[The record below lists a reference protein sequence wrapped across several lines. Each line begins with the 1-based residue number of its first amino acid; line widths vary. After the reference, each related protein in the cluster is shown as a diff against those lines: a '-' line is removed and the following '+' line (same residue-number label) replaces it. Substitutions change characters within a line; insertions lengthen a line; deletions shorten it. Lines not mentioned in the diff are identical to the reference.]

1 MCNLGMK
8 AHLVQGA
15 QSVAPQ
21 GLKGIM
27 GFRTGI
33 VGLPNVGKST
43 LFNALTSAGAARAAN
58 FPFCTIEA
66 NAGEAAVP
74 DPRLHE
80 VARIAKSRE
89 AVPARL
95 KFVDIAGLVR
105 GASKGEGLGNQ
116 FLGTIRE
123 VDAIAHVVRCF
134 RDDDVVHVDGGINPV
149 GDIETVETELMLADI
164 ESIERRIERLAK
176 KVKGGDPEALEHV
189 GLLRR
194 ALPFLEQGQPARMVE
209 IAEGELQ
216 AWRQIR
222 LLTAKPVLY
231 VCNVDEDSA
240 ASGNEHSDRVAE
252 IAKRTGAG
260 HVICS
265 AAIEEQIGQFEQE
278 EASEFFAELG
288 LQESGLS
295 RMIRAGYDLL
305 GLMTFFS
312 AGIRE
317 AHAWT
322 VPRGTSALDAAGEIH
337 GDFRR
342 GFIRAETASFEDYVR
357 YGGEAGAREAGRLRS
372 EGRDYIV
379 QDGDVLRILFN
390 V

>member
-1 MCNLGMK
+1 
-8 AHLVQGA
+8 
-15 QSVAPQ
+15 
-21 GLKGIM
+21 M

-74 DPRLHE
+74 DPRLNE
-80 VARIAKSRE
+80 VARIAKSKE
-89 AVPARL
+89 TVPARL

-123 VDAIAHVVRCF
+123 VDAIVHVVRCF
-134 RDDDVVHVDGGINPV
+134 ADEDVVHVHGGIDPA

-164 ESIERRIERLAK
+164 ESVERRIGRLSK
-176 KVKGGDPEALEHV
+176 KVRSGDPEAVEHV
-189 GLLRR
+189 SLLRR
-194 ALPFLEQGQPARMVE
+194 ALPILEAGQPARLVE
-209 IAEGELQ
+209 VAESEQ
-216 AWRQIR
+216 AAWKRIR
-222 LLTAKPVLY
+222 LLTSKPVLY
-231 VCNVDEDSA
+231 VCNVDEESVAD
-240 ASGNEHSDRVAE
+240 GNVHSSRVAE
-252 IAKRTGAG
+252 VAKASDAA
-260 HVICS
+260 HVVCS
-265 AAIEEQIGQFEQE
+265 ASIEEQIGQLEDD
-278 EASEFFAELG
+278 EAAEFFAELK

-295 RMIRAGYDLL
+295 RLIRAGYDLL

-312 AGIRE
+312 AGPRE

-322 VPRGTSALDAAGEIH
+322 IPRGTRAADAAGAIH
-337 GDFRR
+337 GDFKK
-342 GFIRAETASFEDYVR
+342 GFIRAETASYEDYLR
-357 YGGEAGAREAGRLRS
+357 FGGEAGTREAGRLRS
-372 EGRDYIV
+372 EGKDYIV
-379 QDGDVLRILFN
+379 QDGDVLHILFN